1 MKSLRAGAAFNAGA
15 MVLTDR
21 RILWPWYAAEFLN
34 SFAVVLATN
43 GVFFFAR
50 YELHCAPATLLW
62 VMACG
67 GAVYTA
73 AALIG
78 GKILS
83 HTGQR
88 KVLIATGVCT
98 ALICLIGVAA
108 VDFRSLALL
117 FLLVALLNL
126 SVTPGWPALE
136 SAITQSPARMKLS
149 TRITLYNLGWSNSYF
164 LAVLATGILARWL
177 TWPAVFIGAG
187 LAAATSVVLV
197 RFVAIPQ
204 SLIGSQPVYHDDVEP
219 ADAALIGSVRGT
231 TLLNMARLSNLLAYV
246 SLNSMMPIMA
256 YLTYRAGFSYAEATA
271 VGSIWGLARIV
282 GFIGC
287 WFWTGWHYRVR
298 WMLGGFFSLV
308 GATVMLIA
316 VPSIAVLIGGQ
327 IILGLAAALVY
338 AGSLY
343 YSMHLSHGAGEHAG
357 LHEALIGM
365 GTVVGPAVAALAGG
379 PEDMLP
385 KGLALGAILLL
396 GGAFLARMGFRAAA
410 AAPTGATPELE
421 LPQPGQEMPAAT
433 DRGR

>member
-1 MKSLRAGAAFNAGA
+1 MKFLQGGGGSNPGA
-15 MVLTDR
+15 MAFTDR
-21 RILWPWYAAEFLN
+21 RVLWPWYSAEFLN

-50 YELHCAPATLLW
+50 YELYVAPATLLW
-62 VMACG
+62 FMVCG
-67 GAVYTA
+67 GAVYIA
-73 AALIG
+73 AALAG

-83 HTGQR
+83 RTGQR
-88 KVLIATGVCT
+88 KLLIATGMGT

-108 VDFRSLALL
+108 VEYRSLVLL

-149 TRITLYNLGWSNSYF
+149 TRITLYNLGWSNAYF
-164 LAVLATGILARWL
+164 LALLVTGILARWL

-187 LAAATSVVLV
+187 VAAAAAVVMV

-204 SLIGSQPVYHDDVEP
+204 SMIGSQPAHQDGVEP
-219 ADAALIGSVRGT
+219 VDAALMGTVRGT

-246 SLNSMMPIMA
+246 ALNSMMPIMA
-256 YLTYRAGFSYAEATA
+256 YLTYRAGFSYAQATA
-271 VGSIWGLARIV
+271 VGSIWGLARIA

-298 WMLGGFFSLV
+298 WMLGGFFSLLV
-308 GATVMLIA
+308 ATVMLIA

-357 LHEALIGM
+357 LHEALIGV

-379 PEDMLP
+379 PEELLP
-385 KGLALGAILLL
+385 KGIALGVILLL
-396 GGAFLARMGFRAAA
+396 GGGVLARMGFRASAIT
-410 AAPTGATPELE
+410 PTGAAHEME
-421 LPQPGQEMPAAT
+421 LPKP
-433 DRGR
+433 R